1 MKEKLSK
8 STEIAAYFLWEYTN
22 HPSALNLWYCAED
35 IGFFLEKK
43 ELIENESIYVYTR
56 KPKDDPMYI
65 AFVRQ
70 IAYRIFIFT
79 NDIDHLKNWFAAEK
93 LVANGEWIAAIA
105 KVAKFYSLL
114 RDGNTEVADSIRS
127 DRIKRQY
134 IL

>member
-8 STEIAAYFLWEYTN
+8 STEVASYFLWEYTK

-43 ELIENESIYVYTR
+43 EIVDSDVILGFVR
-56 KPKDDPMYI
+56 RPKDDPTYI
-65 AFVRQ
+65 AFIRQ

-79 NDIDHLKNWFAAEK
+79 NDQDHLKNWYVSERLAS
-93 LVANGEWIAAIA
+93 NGEWIAAIS

-114 RDGNTEVADSIRS
+114 REGNTEMADSIRS

-134 IL
+134 I